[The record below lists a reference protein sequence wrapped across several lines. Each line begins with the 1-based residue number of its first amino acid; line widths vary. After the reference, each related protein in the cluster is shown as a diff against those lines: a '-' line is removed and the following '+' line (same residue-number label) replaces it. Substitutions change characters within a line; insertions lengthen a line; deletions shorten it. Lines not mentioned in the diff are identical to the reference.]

1 MYYAITDIETTGG
14 NARREKIT
22 EIAIYKYDG
31 EKIID
36 ELVTLVNPERN
47 IPMQI
52 QQLTG
57 ITNEMVA
64 DAPKFYEIAKRVVE
78 ITQDCIFVAHNAAF
92 DYNFIQQEFK
102 SLGFDFQRENL
113 CTVKLSR
120 KLLPGYPSYSLG
132 VLSQQL
138 GIEIEARHR
147 ASGDARATVELF
159 SKLLATYNGKDIA
172 DVELTEVLKGLNEN
186 LDKKTIK
193 TLPESTG
200 VYYFL
205 NEQHTPI
212 YIGKSINIKKRVLSH
227 FSNKKSNRAMEM
239 KSETVHIDYAIT
251 GSEMVALLHE
261 SAEVKAHMPHYNRL
275 LRRSSFSW
283 GLFVDTDKDG
293 YINLSLKRNNQK
305 NGLAHVLFGN
315 KKEAENYLHRQIEDY
330 NLCQKL
336 CGVYKSDSACFHHQI
351 GMCNGACI
359 GEEPTEDYNHRVM
372 TLLAKTSIPNDSF
385 FIIDKGRNSNEKSV
399 VKISHGV
406 YKGFGFFEPGL
417 VHNTEE
423 LHDFIKPADDNKDA
437 RTIINSFL
445 SRKKYEKLIHF
456 TES

>member
-14 NARREKIT
+14 NAKREKIT
-22 EIAIYKYDG
+22 EIAIYKFDG
-31 EKIID
+31 NKIVD

-47 IPMQI
+47 IPVQI

-64 DAPKFYEIAKRVVE
+64 NAPKFYEIAKQVVE
-78 ITQDCIFVAHNAAF
+78 ITHDCIFVAHNAAF

-132 VLSQQL
+132 ILSQQL
-138 GIEIEARHR
+138 GIEIDGRHR
-147 ASGDARATVELF
+147 ASGDAKATVELF
-159 SKLLATYNGKDIA
+159 SKLLATYDGKDIA
-172 DVELTEVLKGLNEN
+172 DVELTDVLKGLNEN
-186 LDKKTIK
+186 LDKNTIK
-193 TLPESTG
+193 KLPESTG

-205 NEQHTPI
+205 NEQHSPI

-227 FSNKKSNRAMEM
+227 LSNKKSTRAMEM
-239 KSETVHIDYAIT
+239 KSETVHIDYEIT
-251 GSEMVALLHE
+251 GSEMIALLHE

-275 LRRSSFSW
+275 LRRSTFSW
-283 GLFVDTDKDG
+283 GLFVHTDNEG

-305 NGLAHVLFGN
+305 NGYAHVLFGN

-330 NLCQKL
+330 KLCQKL
-336 CGVYKSDSACFHHQI
+336 CGAYKSNSACFHHQI
-351 GMCNGACI
+351 GMCNGACV
-359 GEEPTEDYNHRVM
+359 GEESPEKYNDRVM
-372 TLLAKTSIPNDSF
+372 QLLEKTSIPNDSF
-385 FIIDKGRNSNEKSV
+385 FIIDKGRNNGEKSV
-399 VKISHGV
+399 VKISHGT
-406 YKGFGFFEPGL
+406 YKGFGYFDL
-417 VHNTEE
+417 SLISNAEE
-423 LHDFIKPADDNKDA
+423 LHDCINLADDNKDA

-445 SRKKYEKLIHF
+445 SRKKYEKIIPY
-456 TES
+456 